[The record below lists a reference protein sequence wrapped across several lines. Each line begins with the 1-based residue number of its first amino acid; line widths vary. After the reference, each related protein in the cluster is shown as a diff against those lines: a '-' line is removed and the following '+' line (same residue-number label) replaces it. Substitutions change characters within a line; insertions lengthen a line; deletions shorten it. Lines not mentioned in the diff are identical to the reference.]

1 MLFLKLFSS
10 MEFLVTISLA
20 SNKHSRLCM
29 NDNLIISI
37 SLNLP
42 IVNTL
47 SYFNRSP
54 PIPYYF
60 VVLAAVS
67 LVLIKRNIRH
77 AILVAM
83 SRSACGKCC
92 LNVLDSIQQREI
104 LQNVET
110 QSFMLSVKCQC
121 IADDLLCRL
130 YRHCKRSINYQTT
143 YFDTIQFH
151 LCRC

>member
-1 MLFLKLFSS
+1 
-10 MEFLVTISLA
+10 
-20 SNKHSRLCM
+20 M
-29 NDNLIISI
+29 NDNLMISI
-37 SLNLP
+37 SLNLTS
-42 IVNTL
+42 VNTL
-47 SYFNRSP
+47 YYYTLDPSFP
-54 PIPYYF
+54 CYF

-121 IADDLLCRL
+121 IADNWLCRL
-130 YRHCKRSINYQTT
+130 YQHCKRSIDYQTT
-143 YFDTIQFH
+143 CFNPIQFYLNH
-151 LCRC
+151 SRTVVASI

>member
-1 MLFLKLFSS
+1 M
-10 MEFLVTISLA
+10 
-20 SNKHSRLCM
+20 
-29 NDNLIISI
+29 
-37 SLNLP
+37 
-42 IVNTL
+42 
-47 SYFNRSP
+47 
-54 PIPYYF
+54 
-60 VVLAAVS
+60 VLAAVS

-121 IADDLLCRL
+121 ITDDWLC
-130 YRHCKRSINYQTT
+130 
-143 YFDTIQFH
+143 
-151 LCRC
+151 

>member
-1 MLFLKLFSS
+1 MKKISGDNNKNVISEIVLIDGIPCNH
-10 MEFLVTISLA
+10 VHISLA

-47 SYFNRSP
+47 SYFNRNP

-67 LVLIKRNIRH
+67 LV
-77 AILVAM
+77 
-83 SRSACGKCC
+83 
-92 LNVLDSIQQREI
+92 
-104 LQNVET
+104 
-110 QSFMLSVKCQC
+110 
-121 IADDLLCRL
+121 
-130 YRHCKRSINYQTT
+130 
-143 YFDTIQFH
+143 
-151 LCRC
+151 

>member
-1 MLFLKLFSS
+1 
-10 MEFLVTISLA
+10 
-20 SNKHSRLCM
+20 M

-37 SLNLP
+37 SLNVTS
-42 IVNTL
+42 VNNL
-47 SYFNRSP
+47 SYSTLYP
-54 PIPYYF
+54 SIPCYY

-104 LQNVET
+104 LQKVEI
-110 QSFMLSVKCQC
+110 QSFMLSVKCHC
-121 IADDLLCRL
+121 IADDWLCRL

-143 YFDTIQFH
+143 YFNPIQFH
-151 LCRC
+151 LNYIALLSNLVKYQIGFNT

>member
-1 MLFLKLFSS
+1 MEKYKGTIIKMLFLKLFWS
-10 MEFLVTISLA
+10 MEFIVTISLA
-20 SNKHSRLCM
+20 SNKSSRLCM

-37 SLNLP
+37 SLNVTS
-42 IVNTL
+42 VNNL
-47 SYFNRSP
+47 SYYTLYPS
-54 PIPYYF
+54 IPCYF

-104 LQNVET
+104 LQKVQNT
-110 QSFMLSVKCQC
+110 IFYAICQMPMH
-121 IADDLLCRL
+121 CRWL
-130 YRHCKRSINYQTT
+130 A
-143 YFDTIQFH
+143 
-151 LCRC
+151 L

>member
-1 MLFLKLFSS
+1 
-10 MEFLVTISLA
+10 
-20 SNKHSRLCM
+20 M

-47 SYFNRSP
+47 SYFNRNP

-121 IADDLLCRL
+121 IADNWLCRL
-130 YRHCKRSINYQTT
+130 YQHCEISINYQKNL
-143 YFDTIQFH
+143 F
-151 LCRC
+151 